1 MDLFINNKKEGYF
14 MKNLKTSIL
23 KKALLVLLASFLFA
37 ASSKLLQGAI
47 FKINP
52 EGSGESLKIQLNEG
66 IYHKISSDHKTF
78 CLLNIDLL
86 RIYRW
91 DGSEFIEHSVIYENV
106 VDYKISSDGQTIC
119 VGFKGKILRIYRW
132 DGSEFIEHPETY
144 NDVCLVDISK
154 DGKTIVVFFKGEEKR
169 LDILRLDEQEGNF
182 VCLKRYR
189 NVEFFRFTP
198 DKKRLVYKFSDSEH
212 LYVFDFDRLCG
223 SSPVPMG
230 SR

>member
-78 CLLNIDLL
+78 CLLNIDL
-86 RIYRW
+86 
-91 DGSEFIEHSVIYENV
+91 
-106 VDYKISSDGQTIC
+106 
-119 VGFKGKILRIYRW
+119 LRIYRW